1 MRYRNDKLIDRLAA
15 EYVVGTLRGGAR
27 ARFERLR
34 AREPAIAAQVRD
46 WEDRLYGLT
55 SGVPTFAPSPKVW
68 PQIALRVGIGGE
80 IAAQAASGARRKRP
94 AAWLA
99 LAAGVAVLAIVVV
112 TARYVERSA
121 VGAWQT
127 VAQVNTSSGQAL
139 WILEFDAQAN
149 SLRARAVGPSGAPDA
164 KSLELWALP
173 PGTGG
178 TPVSLGLLPRTGT
191 TSLPLTGAQV
201 SALRLAQQV
210 AVSLEPRGGS
220 PTGLP
225 TGPVLHVARVDLAHR
240 S

>member
-55 SGVPTFAPSPKVW
+55 SGVPTFAPSLNVW
-68 PQIALRVGIGGE
+68 PQIALRVGMGRE
-80 IAAQAASGARRKRP
+80 IAAHAAPGAWRKRP

-139 WILEFDAQAN
+139 WTLEFDAQAT
-149 SLRARAVGPSGAPDA
+149 LRARAVGPSGAPDA